1 MKKILARGGIE
12 FLAIFLGIA
21 LSLLVDDYKNK
32 TNTKNKIK
40 SLLPIKSKLFLSY
53 LKNINHNPYSFRAL
67 NIQKSSVSDFF
78 VFAKKVD
85 GRNIL

>member
-1 MKKILARGGIE
+1 MKKILARSGIE

-40 SLLPIKSKLFLSY
+40 SLLDALY
-53 LKNINHNPYSFRAL
+53 LELTENKET
-67 NIQKSSVSDFF
+67 
-78 VFAKKVD
+78 
-85 GRNIL
+85 

>member
-40 SLLPIKSKLFLSY
+40 SLLDALYLELTENKETLDYIIKSIDYNIKFTDKLIETDASV
-53 LKNINHNPYSFRAL
+53 NT
-67 NIQKSSVSDFF
+67 SVSSKD
-78 VFAKKVD
+78 
-85 GRNIL
+85 